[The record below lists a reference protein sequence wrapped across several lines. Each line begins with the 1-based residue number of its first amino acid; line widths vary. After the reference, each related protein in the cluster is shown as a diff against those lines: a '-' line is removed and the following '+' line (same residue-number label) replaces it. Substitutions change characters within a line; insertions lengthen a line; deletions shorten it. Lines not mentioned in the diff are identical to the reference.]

1 MNRLIILILMV
12 LVVIALLCYKHF
24 FLKEHMNNYKDN
36 PTHILL
42 KNKNKKINNITN
54 TIKKKQN
61 NSTTVDTVAD
71 TVADTAADTAADTDT
86 DEDIGLIIRSISQHK
101 LKKDISIESLLE

>member
-1 MNRLIILILMV
+1 
-12 LVVIALLCYKHF
+12 
-24 FLKEHMNNYKDN
+24 MNNYKDN

-61 NSTTVDTVAD
+61 NTTTTDNVVDNVAD
-71 TVADTAADTAADTDT
+71 NVVDNVADTAT
-86 DEDIGLIIRSISQHK
+86 DEDIGLIIRGITQHK

>member
-1 MNRLIILILMV
+1 MNRLIILILIA
-12 LVVIALLCYKHF
+12 LVVISLLCYKHF
-24 FLKEHMNNYKDN
+24 FIKEYMNNYKDN

-42 KNKNKKINNITN
+42 KNKKNNNNITN

-61 NSTTVDTVAD
+61 NSTTTDNVVDNVAD
-71 TVADTAADTAADTDT
+71 NVADTAT
-86 DEDIGLIIRSISQHK
+86 DEDIGLIIRSISQNK

>member
-1 MNRLIILILMV
+1 MNILITLILIA

-24 FLKEHMNNYKDN
+24 FLKEHMNHYKNN
-36 PTHILL
+36 PTHVLL
-42 KNKNKKINNITN
+42 KNKDKKINNITN

-61 NSTTVDTVAD
+61 NSTSIDTVAD
-71 TVADTAADTAADTDT
+71 TVADTAT
-86 DEDIGLIIRSISQHK
+86 DEDIGLIIRGITQHK